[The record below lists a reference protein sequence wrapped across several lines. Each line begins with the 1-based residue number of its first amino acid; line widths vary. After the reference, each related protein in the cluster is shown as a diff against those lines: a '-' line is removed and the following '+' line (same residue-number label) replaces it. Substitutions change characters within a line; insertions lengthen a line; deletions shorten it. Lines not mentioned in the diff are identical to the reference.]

1 MTRPLILPWN
11 LPYSSGNQG
20 NSQGNY
26 QCTLPNIPEE
36 RKSGRKV
43 LRTVRS
49 VILIALLRAATT
61 ALLTGRRLRLS
72 PRTISVSRRSV

>member
-1 MTRPLILPWN
+1 MARSLRIQAFVKNVGRWSVTHPLILPWN
-11 LPYSSGNQG
+11 LPYQEIMEIFI
-20 NSQGNY
+20 QGNY

-49 VILIALLRAATT
+49 V
-61 ALLTGRRLRLS
+61 S
-72 PRTISVSRRSV
+72 